1 MPIYTAFPKK
11 KSPEQK
17 SRVVVVVRG
26 VDQVIADEDAGELEE
41 KAAPSP
47 SLLAENN
54 TDEMEEKA
62 ETDPRHEVM
71 EDIAEE
77 NEPEC
82 EPEPVSPPLE
92 EHPEPTRNGE
102 SSGGDSSQDAESD
115 ADDWTRRP
123 PWNTLDTADAYMI
136 GQLPDQ
142 CSAAANESMATDEE
156 PSGQE
161 IVAVDAGNGMD
172 VCMVPETLTGCQ
184 RSPLQA

>member
-17 SRVVVVVRG
+17 SRVVVRG

-54 TDEMEEKA
+54 TEEMEEKA
-62 ETDPRHEVM
+62 EADPSLHDDAESKEDMCPTQPEAHGQGHEVM

-82 EPEPVSPPLE
+82 EPEPVSPPLLRSTLNQQEMVSQAE
-92 EHPEPTRNGE
+92 ETRVKTL
-102 SSGGDSSQDAESD
+102 SQ
-115 ADDWTRRP
+115 TPMTGRGVLRGIRL
-123 PWNTLDTADAYMI
+123 TLSTH
-136 GQLPDQ
+136 
-142 CSAAANESMATDEE
+142 T
-156 PSGQE
+156 
-161 IVAVDAGNGMD
+161 
-172 VCMVPETLTGCQ
+172 
-184 RSPLQA
+184 